1 MPSREKESYCIRSVE
16 NALLLLEALAEE
28 DSKCSLSQLS
38 QRLGMTKASLFRLM
52 ATFESHGYVE
62 RNQGASEY
70 NLGMAAFEV
79 GQKLLSRMPLLRM
92 ARPVMEQLV
101 RNCNETAYLVVQR
114 NQEALFL
121 AMSEA
126 DQKVKIV
133 SLVGRRFPLQDC
145 AAGKI
150 FLAFDTQNNK
160 KLIEDEAHL
169 STAIMEWQQEGV
181 CLDHNGIGEGC
192 TCIAVPLLNSDNQ
205 LVGCLSLVGPSFRMG
220 DEQST
225 KRLIPAIKA
234 AGVTISAKLG
244 HLNFQLKSVT
254 TALPPDVLSLSK

>member
-38 QRLGMTKASLFRLM
+38 HRLGMTKASLFRLM

-62 RNQGASEY
+62 HNQNSSEY
-70 NLGMAAFEV
+70 NLGLAAYEV
-79 GQKLLSRMPLLRM
+79 GQKLLARMPLLRM

-114 NQEALFL
+114 DDEALFL
-121 AMSEA
+121 AVSDA

-133 SLVGRRFPLQDC
+133 SLVGRRLPLEDC

-160 KLIEDEAHL
+160 KLLENKPQLGNEIK
-169 STAIMEWQQEGV
+169 EWQQQGV
-181 CLDHNGIGEGC
+181 CVDHNGIGEGC
-192 TCIAVPLLNSDNQ
+192 TCIAVPLLNGDNQ
-205 LVGCLSLVGPSFRMG
+205 LTGCLSLVGPSFRMG

-225 KRLIPAIKA
+225 QSLIPAIKA
-234 AGVTISAKLG
+234 AGETISAKLG
-244 HLNFQLKSVT
+244 HLGFQLKST
-254 TALPPDVLSLSK
+254 TSSLESNI

>member
-1 MPSREKESYCIRSVE
+1 ME

-62 RNQGASEY
+62 RNHNSSEY
-70 NLGMAAFEV
+70 NLGLAAFEV
-79 GQKLLSRMPLLRM
+79 GQKLLARMPLLKM
-92 ARPVMEQLV
+92 ARPAMEQLV

-114 NQEALFL
+114 DNEALFL
-121 AMSEA
+121 AVSDA

-133 SLVGRRFPLQDC
+133 SLVGRRLPLEDC

-150 FLAFDTQNNK
+150 FLAFDTQNK
-160 KLIEDEAHL
+160 KLLENKPQL
-169 STAIMEWQQEGV
+169 SSAVKEWQQQGV

-192 TCIAVPLLNSDNQ
+192 TSIAVPLLNGDNQ
-205 LVGCLSLVGPSFRMG
+205 LAGCLSLVGPSYRMG

-225 KRLIPAIKA
+225 QRLIPAIKA
-234 AGVTISAKLG
+234 AGEMISAKLG
-244 HLNFQLKSVT
+244 HLDFQLKSAT
-254 TALPPDVLSLSK
+254 PALQAET